1 MSVAQALANGRS
13 LALSPAILA
22 NLYRCLAEATIG
34 KIDSH
39 QNGPLWVFQLWLQ
52 VYFSILRPEVPTFQ
66 RTAAL
71 GLQLASRP
79 APPHRAD
86 EVFKHFL
93 GLDVLSDDEFLVC
106 RRQEYLSSLR
116 LPTAAWAESED
127 AGIRQC
133 WGSFV
138 LARDLPLGCDA
149 RRASWEVYHPH
160 FVARQLGYLQGCPVP
175 LLASRSLLSRGRLT
189 GSSERECKTSD
200 QEFQEKC
207 RKFRLRPT
215 VPESLGTDTF
225 GDWWEEYT
233 SDFFG
238 ARAEDLVR
246 KIFSDCPRST
256 SLTQPKESAQGGRGS
271 RTVEV
276 VAAVARTKKLVPK
289 KRTLVTERTVPSK
302 RPHREAE
309 PAEEAHRPS
318 KRVKKLAKKGDR
330 EIHVVPSDTTG
341 TPAPAGTPSMPAVPA
356 SPIPIPPA
364 VSLADPIVAP
374 APASKPVVAPEMGK
388 SAAPAEAPSTPTV
401 ILEDVESESDEVPL
415 QRRRRPVNSPP
426 VHPSPVVEATARPC
440 SPAADRGKRPM
451 ADPEATAETPIHPQ
465 DEDPPI
471 PPQEVSSAFVSLVSF
486 VLIFSFFFH
495 VQPSWEVELDA
506 LLQSTTGEAGSSA
519 APAEPAG
526 AVPEA
531 EAEVFVKLHEVLSL
545 NASQALRCKGLDSV
559 GECLND
565 LASGGHLSTES
576 ISFLTDLLERTRQ
589 HFYIFERALQAED
602 DLKAAKVAQE
612 ADRAEIEAVKAKKAK
627 LTEFDRQIFDLQHQ
641 ISDLQ
646 RQRSAAAAELEKD
659 FEANKARLTAFVAGA
674 RHVQQLQFNRK
685 TRQAEIIL
693 GEAKWLELKAALETF
708 LPSSP

>member
-1 MSVAQALANGRS
+1 MPVAQALANGRS

-34 KIDSH
+34 KIDPH

-52 VYFSILRPEVPTFQ
+52 VYFSTLRPEVPAFQ

-79 APPHRAD
+79 APPHRAA

-93 GLDVLSDDEFLVC
+93 SLDVLSDDEFLVC
-106 RRQEYLSSLR
+106 RRQEYPSSLR

-127 AGIRQC
+127 AGIRQR

-160 FVARQLGYLQGCPVP
+160 FLARQLGYLQGCPVP

-233 SDFFG
+233 GDFFG
-238 ARAEDLVR
+238 APAEDLVK
-246 KIFSDCPRST
+246 KIFGDRPRSASST
-256 SLTQPKESAQGGRGS
+256 HPKESAQGGRGS
-271 RTVEV
+271 KAVEV
-276 VAAVARTKKLVPK
+276 VAAVAKAKKLVPK
-289 KRTLVTERTVPSK
+289 KTTLVTERTVPSK

-309 PAEEAHRPS
+309 PAEETPRPS

-341 TPAPAGTPSMPAVPA
+341 TPAPAGSPSVPA
-356 SPIPIPPA
+356 AAASLTSNPPA
-364 VSLADPIVAP
+364 VSPADPNAAP
-374 APASKPVVAPEMGK
+374 APASEPVVAPE
-388 SAAPAEAPSTPTV
+388 APLSPTV
-401 ILEDVESESDEVPL
+401 VLEDVERESDEVPL
-415 QRRRRPVNSPP
+415 QRRRRPVNSPS
-426 VHPSPVVEATARPC
+426 VHPPPVVEVTARPR
-440 SPAADRGKRPM
+440 PTAAERGKRPM
-451 ADPEATAETPIHPQ
+451 VDPEATAESPIHPQ

-471 PPQEVSSAFVSLVSF
+471 PPQEVSSAFV
-486 VLIFSFFFH
+486 IFLLCA
-495 VQPSWEVELDA
+495 QPSWEVELDA
-506 LLQSTTGEAGSSA
+506 LLQSTTGEVGSSA
-519 APAEPAG
+519 APAESAG
-526 AVPEA
+526 ATP
-531 EAEVFVKLHEVLSL
+531 AEVFVKLHEVLSL
-545 NASQALRCKGLDSV
+545 TASQALRCKGLDSV

-565 LASGGHLSTES
+565 LASGGHLSPEG

-589 HFYIFERALQAED
+589 HFLIFERALQAED
-602 DLKAAKVAQE
+602 DLKVAKVAHE
-612 ADRAEIEAVKAKKAK
+612 AGRVEMEAFKAKKAK
-627 LTEFDRQIFDLQHQ
+627 LTEFDLQISDLQRQ

-646 RQRSAAAAELEKD
+646 RQRSAAASELEKD
-659 FEANKARLTAFVAGA
+659 FEANKARLTAFAAGA
-674 RHVQQLQFNRK
+674 RRIQQLQCNKK

-693 GEAKWLELKAALETF
+693 SEAKWLELKAALETY
-708 LPSSP
+708 LPSTP